1 MQSNCSAYQ
10 RSLRRNSL
18 PLTGTPGPGHLRAS
32 RFFGASVPAL
42 IFQTIFYWFCIAF
55 GSHFCSSL
63 SNFDVILRTFF
74 DLGFWLAFLVIF
86 HGFWVLQY
94 LKNHVFTAVLQQKSR
109 FCKLQNNS
117 EFHQF
122 LHRFVHA
129 FGPILAHIFITFSTP
144 IFAQLFDDVFSEFWC
159 QNGSQ
164 NDLKMLQLSSQGT
177 SRDVKIRLFLQKVVL
192 GTVGSIWFSLDAVLA
207 PFLWILGLF

>member
-1 MQSNCSAYQ
+1 MIFHWFFNDFGSNVEVILSI
-10 RSLRRNSL
+10 
-18 PLTGTPGPGHLRAS
+18 LTSFLHT
-32 RFFGASVPAL
+32 FFEL
-42 IFQTIFYWFCIAF
+42 DFCIDF
-55 GSHFCSSL
+55 SWFVHEF
-63 SNFDVILRTFF
+63 R
-74 DLGFWLAFLVIF
+74 
-86 HGFWVLQY
+86 HPRY
-94 LKNHVFTAVLQQKSR
+94 PKNHVFTAVLQQKSR
-109 FCKLQNNS
+109 FGKLQNNS

-122 LHRFVHA
+122 LHSLLHA

-144 IFAQLFDDVFSEFWC
+144 IFAQFFDDVYSEFGC

-192 GTVGSIWFSLDAVLA
+192 GTIGSIWFSLDAVLA